1 MLIHPKSHVCLFCLE
16 RKGWSDDFPT
26 QVLLL
31 FLSLS
36 LKSNLPRNC
45 KAPKNSSGISIFAR
59 RRNPMIMIVTRLPTT
74 ITTRRT
80 TPEWSKGALRRGGRL
95 LVDRSWEGLS
105 NVGWW
110 DFSYIHISH
119 CSEVFFSNELSIMS
133 ARWSGW
139 CCGECWHRGTD
150 PVTTR
155 SSAIFSK
162 YCDADLIS
170 SHHHH
175 HYYHRQVI

>member
-1 MLIHPKSHVCLFCLE
+1 M
-16 RKGWSDDFPT
+16 T
-26 QVLLL
+26 
-31 FLSLS
+31 
-36 LKSNLPRNC
+36 
-45 KAPKNSSGISIFAR
+45 
-59 RRNPMIMIVTRLPTT
+59 VTRLPTT

-95 LVDRSWEGLS
+95 LGGRSWERLS
-105 NVGWW
+105 NAGWW
-110 DFSYIHISH
+110 DLSYIHISH
-119 CSEVFFSNELSIMS
+119 CSEVFFCNELLIMS

-139 CCGECWHRGTD
+139 CCEECWHRGTD

-162 YCDADLIS
+162 YCDADLTL

-175 HYYHRQVI
+175 HYYCHHCQNPRTGCHHCPPSVPAFDSGFLRSGDDDGDDNVED